1 MGFVMFRKKWLTARL
16 PGVCLSAACALPL
29 VAGAAAPYTTQSLS
43 LVRGWNAVYVEVA
56 PDATAD
62 ELFADWPVD
71 HVGLYDPASFL
82 ATRQFGADWDSG
94 GLSGSRMALWKRGFP
109 EASSIERIPAGSVL
123 VTYCTN
129 ESHSVTIRGVPAA
142 PRTTWHVS
150 GTNAVHNFFGFSTTQ
165 TVDISAYLEGSPCE
179 DVKAKAY
186 YRIAGEDPDAGPGT
200 IEVRSW
206 ISNVSDGDVLLL
218 PSDDISDWS
227 GVLFVSPMNGI
238 DFGQDGSKSTL
249 TVRNDGTSPRTVSMA
264 LEQAAN
270 AAELQLSGT
279 LPLWLHVRDAD
290 VARTNA
296 AWSAALSGYGPVA
309 EKELAPGETWRMEFG
324 LDRTAFATLAK
335 GLPFGALLRIT
346 ENGASHAKVVV
357 PLAGETS
364 GVSASAAA
372 WPGGLWVADVQ
383 FDRIIPPGGSS
394 ETETG
399 GAVKLRLPI
408 HIDANG
414 KVRLLQRVVTAG
426 EIAADGT
433 YTYRLYAGSAVVPT
447 TATMVTR
454 ISAVCLPTETPV
466 IEAEGGT
473 GAASSGGI
481 AFSFTVAADGA
492 TSILRHPLHPQH
504 DGLRWDFSTPTP
516 SGDDFQNYKGDVKP
530 ETFSVGNR
538 IEMSLD
544 LNGGEAAWNPEGTK
558 SGTCRWTFSGL
569 MRQGDIVLSGQMT
582 VKRVSPVAEIVL
594 E

>member
-1 MGFVMFRKKWLTARL
+1 MGFVMFRGKRLTARL
-16 PGVCLSAACALPL
+16 SGVCLSFACVFPL
-29 VAGAAAPYTTQSLS
+29 VAGAVAPYTTQSLS
-43 LVRGWNAVYVEVA
+43 LVQGWNAVYVEVA
-56 PDATAD
+56 PDAAAD
-62 ELFADWPVD
+62 DLFADWPVD

-82 ATRQFGADWDSG
+82 ATRQFGADWDSE
-94 GLSGSRMALWKRGFP
+94 GLTGSSMALWKRGFP
-109 EASSIERIPAGSVL
+109 EASSLSRVPAGSVL

-150 GTNAVHNFFGFSTTQ
+150 GTNAVYNFFGFSTTQ
-165 TVDISAYLEGSPCE
+165 QTDISAYLEGSPCE
-179 DVKAKAY
+179 GVKSRVY
-186 YRIAGEDPDAGPGT
+186 YRIVGDNLDAGPDPL
-200 IEVRSW
+200 EVRTWNSK
-206 ISNVSDGDVLLL
+206 VSDGDVLLL
-218 PSDDISDWS
+218 PSDDLSDWS

-238 DFGQDGSKSTL
+238 DFGQNGVKATL
-249 TVRNDGTSPRTVSMA
+249 TVRNDGKSPRTVSVA

-279 LPLWLHVRDAD
+279 LPLCLHVRDAD

-309 EKELAPGETWRMEFG
+309 KKELAPDETWRLEFG
-324 LDRTAFATLAK
+324 LDRTAFSSLAK
-335 GLPFGALLRIT
+335 GLSFGALLRIT
-346 ENGASHAKVVV
+346 EDGDSHAKVVV

-364 GVSASAAA
+364 GVVVPDAAL
-372 WPGGLWVADVQ
+372 PVGLWVADVQ
-383 FDRIIPPGGSS
+383 FDHVLAPGSTVG
-394 ETETG
+394 TETG
-399 GAVKLRLPI
+399 GAAKLRLPI

-466 IEAEGGT
+466 IEAAGE
-473 GAASSGGI
+473 SDSVI

-504 DGLRWDFSTPTP
+504 DGLRWDFSTPAP

-538 IEMSLD
+538 IEMSFG
-544 LNGGEAAWNPEGTK
+544 LNGGEAAWNPEDTK

-569 MRQGDIVLSGQMT
+569 MRQGNIVLSGPMT
-582 VKRVSPVAEIVL
+582 VKRVSSVAEIVL

>member
-1 MGFVMFRKKWLTARL
+1 MGFVMFRGKRLTARL
-16 PGVCLSAACALPL
+16 SGVCLSFACVFPL
-29 VAGAAAPYTTQSLS
+29 VAGAVAPYTTQSLS
-43 LVRGWNAVYVEVA
+43 LVQGWNAVYVEVA
-56 PDATAD
+56 PDAAAD
-62 ELFADWPVD
+62 DLFADWPVD

-82 ATRQFGADWDSG
+82 ATRQFGADWDSE
-94 GLSGSRMALWKRGFP
+94 GLTGSSMALWKRGFP
-109 EASSIERIPAGSVL
+109 EASPLSRVPAGSVL

-150 GTNAVHNFFGFSTTQ
+150 GTNAVYNFFGFSTTQ
-165 TVDISAYLEGSPCE
+165 QTDISAYLEGSPCE
-179 DVKAKAY
+179 GVKSRAY
-186 YRIAGEDPDAGPGT
+186 YRIVGDNLDAGPGLL
-200 IEVRSW
+200 EVRTWNSK
-206 ISNVSDGDVLLL
+206 VSDGDVLLL
-218 PSDDISDWS
+218 PSDDLSDWS

-238 DFGQDGSKSTL
+238 DFGQNGVKATL
-249 TVRNDGTSPRTVSMA
+249 TVRNDGKSPRTVSVT
-264 LEQAAN
+264 LEQAVN

-279 LPLWLHVRDAD
+279 LPLCLHVRDAD

-296 AWSAALSGYGPVA
+296 AWSAALSGYGPVTK
-309 EKELAPGETWRMEFG
+309 KELAPDETWRLEFG
-324 LDRTAFATLAK
+324 LDRTAFSSLVK
-335 GLPFGALLRIT
+335 GLSFGALLRIT
-346 ENGASHAKVVV
+346 EDGDSHAKVVV

-364 GVSASAAA
+364 GVVVPDAAL
-372 WPGGLWVADVQ
+372 PVGLWVADVQ
-383 FDRIIPPGGSS
+383 FDHVLAPGSTVG
-394 ETETG
+394 TETG
-399 GAVKLRLPI
+399 GAAKLRLPI

-466 IEAEGGT
+466 IEAAGE
-473 GAASSGGI
+473 SDSVI
-481 AFSFTVAADGA
+481 AFSFAVAADGA

-504 DGLRWDFSTPTP
+504 DGLRWDFSTPAP

-538 IEMSLD
+538 IEMSFG

-569 MRQGDIVLSGQMT
+569 MRQGNIVLSGPMT
-582 VKRVSPVAEIVL
+582 VKRVSSVAEIVL

>member
-1 MGFVMFRKKWLTARL
+1 MGFVMFREKWLTARL
-16 PGVCLSAACALPL
+16 SGVCLYFACVFPL
-29 VAGAAAPYTTQSLS
+29 VAGAVAPYTTQSLS
-43 LVRGWNAVYVEVA
+43 LVQGWNAVYVEVA
-56 PDATAD
+56 PDAAAD
-62 ELFADWPVD
+62 DLFADWPVD

-82 ATRQFGADWDSG
+82 ATRQFGADWDSE
-94 GLSGSRMALWKRGFP
+94 GLTGSSMALWKRGFP
-109 EASSIERIPAGSVL
+109 EASSLSRVPAGSVL

-129 ESHSVTIRGVPAA
+129 ESHSVTLRGAPAA

-150 GTNAVHNFFGFSTTQ
+150 GTNAVYNFFGFSTTQ
-165 TVDISAYLEGSPCE
+165 QTDISAYLEGSPCE
-179 DVKAKAY
+179 GVKSRAY
-186 YRIAGEDPDAGPGT
+186 YRIVGDNLDAGPGP

-206 ISNVSDGDVLLL
+206 NSKVSDGEVLLL
-218 PSDDISDWS
+218 PSDDLSDWS

-238 DFGQDGSKSTL
+238 DFGQNGVKATL
-249 TVRNDGTSPRTVSMA
+249 TVRNDGKSPRTVSVT
-264 LEQAAN
+264 LEQAVN

-279 LPLWLHVRDAD
+279 LPLCLHVRDAD

-296 AWSAALSGYGPVA
+296 AWSAALSGYGPVTK
-309 EKELAPGETWRMEFG
+309 KELAPDETWRLEFG
-324 LDRTAFATLAK
+324 LDRTAFSSLVK
-335 GLPFGALLRIT
+335 GLSFGALLRIT
-346 ENGASHAKVVV
+346 EDGDSHAKVVV

-364 GVSASAAA
+364 GVVVPDAAL
-372 WPGGLWVADVQ
+372 PVGLWVADVQ
-383 FDRIIPPGGSS
+383 FDHVLAPGSTVG
-394 ETETG
+394 TETG
-399 GAVKLRLPI
+399 GAAKLRLPI

-466 IEAEGGT
+466 IEAAGE
-473 GAASSGGI
+473 SDSVI

-504 DGLRWDFSTPTP
+504 DGLRWDFSTPAP

-538 IEMSLD
+538 IEMSFG

-569 MRQGDIVLSGQMT
+569 MRQGNIVLSGPMT
-582 VKRVSPVAEIVL
+582 VKRVSSVAEIVL

>member
-1 MGFVMFRKKWLTARL
+1 MGFVMFREKWLTARL
-16 PGVCLSAACALPL
+16 SGVCLSFACVFPL
-29 VAGAAAPYTTQSLS
+29 VAGAVAPYTTQSLS
-43 LVRGWNAVYVEVA
+43 LVQGWNAVYVEVA
-56 PDATAD
+56 PDAAAD
-62 ELFADWPVD
+62 DLFADWPVD

-82 ATRQFGADWDSG
+82 ATRQFGADWDSE
-94 GLSGSRMALWKRGFP
+94 GLTGSSMALWKRGFP
-109 EASSIERIPAGSVL
+109 EASSLSRVPAGSVL

-150 GTNAVHNFFGFSTTQ
+150 GTNAVYNFFGFSTTQ
-165 TVDISAYLEGSPCE
+165 QTDISAYLEGSPCE
-179 DVKAKAY
+179 GVKSRAY
-186 YRIAGEDPDAGPGT
+186 YRIVGDNLDAGPGPL
-200 IEVRSW
+200 EVRTWNSK
-206 ISNVSDGDVLLL
+206 VSDGDVLLL
-218 PSDDISDWS
+218 PSDDLSDWS
-227 GVLFVSPMNGI
+227 GVLFVSPMNGV
-238 DFGQDGSKSTL
+238 DFGQDGVKATL
-249 TVRNDGTSPRTVSMA
+249 TVRNDGKSPRTVSVA

-279 LPLWLHVRDAD
+279 LPLCLHVRDAD

-309 EKELAPGETWRMEFG
+309 KKELAPDETWRLEFG
-324 LDRTAFATLAK
+324 LDRTAFSSLVK
-335 GLPFGALLRIT
+335 GLSFGALLRIT
-346 ENGASHAKVVV
+346 EDGDSHAKVVV

-364 GVSASAAA
+364 GVVVPDAAL
-372 WPGGLWVADVQ
+372 PVGLWVADVQ
-383 FDRIIPPGGSS
+383 FDHVLAPGSTVG
-394 ETETG
+394 TETG
-399 GAVKLRLPI
+399 GAAKLRLPI

-466 IEAEGGT
+466 IEAAGE
-473 GAASSGGI
+473 SDSVI

-504 DGLRWDFSTPTP
+504 DGLRWDFSTPAP

-538 IEMSLD
+538 IEMSFG

-569 MRQGDIVLSGQMT
+569 MRQGNIVLSGPMT
-582 VKRVSPVAEIVL
+582 VKRVSSVAEIVL

>member
-1 MGFVMFRKKWLTARL
+1 MGFVMFREKRLTARL
-16 PGVCLSAACALPL
+16 SGVCLSFACVFPL
-29 VAGAAAPYTTQSLS
+29 VAGAVAPYTTQSLS
-43 LVRGWNAVYVEVA
+43 LVQGWNAVYVEVA
-56 PDATAD
+56 PDAAAD
-62 ELFADWPVD
+62 DLFADWPVD

-82 ATRQFGADWDSG
+82 ATRQFGADWDSE
-94 GLSGSRMALWKRGFP
+94 GLTGSSMALWKRGFP
-109 EASSIERIPAGSVL
+109 EASSLSRVPAGSVL

-150 GTNAVHNFFGFSTTQ
+150 GTNAVYNFFGFSTTQ
-165 TVDISAYLEGSPCE
+165 QTDISAYLEGSPCE
-179 DVKAKAY
+179 GVKSRAY
-186 YRIAGEDPDAGPGT
+186 YRIVGDNLDAGPGPL
-200 IEVRSW
+200 EVRTWNSK
-206 ISNVSDGDVLLL
+206 VSDGDVLLL
-218 PSDDISDWS
+218 PSDDLSDWS

-238 DFGQDGSKSTL
+238 DFGQNGVKATL
-249 TVRNDGTSPRTVSMA
+249 TVRNDGKSPRTVSVA

-279 LPLWLHVRDAD
+279 LPLCLHVRDAD

-309 EKELAPGETWRMEFG
+309 KKELAPDETWRLEFG
-324 LDRTAFATLAK
+324 LDRTAFSSLVK
-335 GLPFGALLRIT
+335 GLSFGALLRIT
-346 ENGASHAKVVV
+346 EDGDSHAKVVV

-364 GVSASAAA
+364 GVVVPDAAL
-372 WPGGLWVADVQ
+372 PVGLWVADVQ
-383 FDRIIPPGGSS
+383 FDHVLAPGSTVG
-394 ETETG
+394 TETG
-399 GAVKLRLPI
+399 GAAKLRLPI

-466 IEAEGGT
+466 IEAAGE
-473 GAASSGGI
+473 SDSVI
-481 AFSFTVAADGA
+481 AFSFAVAADGA

-504 DGLRWDFSTPTP
+504 DGLRWDFSTPAP

-538 IEMSLD
+538 IEMSFG

-569 MRQGDIVLSGQMT
+569 MRQGNIVLSGPMT
-582 VKRVSPVAEIVL
+582 VKRVSSVAEIVL

>member
-1 MGFVMFRKKWLTARL
+1 MGFVMFRGKRLTARL
-16 PGVCLSAACALPL
+16 SGVCLSFACVFPL
-29 VAGAAAPYTTQSLS
+29 VAGAVAPYTTQSLS
-43 LVRGWNAVYVEVA
+43 LVQGWNAVYVEVA
-56 PDATAD
+56 PDAAAD
-62 ELFADWPVD
+62 DLFADWPVD

-82 ATRQFGADWDSG
+82 ATRQFGADWDSE
-94 GLSGSRMALWKRGFP
+94 GLTGSSMALWKRGFP
-109 EASSIERIPAGSVL
+109 EASSFSRVPAGSVL

-129 ESHSVTIRGVPAA
+129 ESHSVTLRGAPAA

-150 GTNAVHNFFGFSTTQ
+150 GTNAVYNFFGFSTTQ
-165 TVDISAYLEGSPCE
+165 QTDISAYLEGSPCE
-179 DVKAKAY
+179 GVKSRAY
-186 YRIAGEDPDAGPGT
+186 YRIVGDNLDAGPGP

-206 ISNVSDGDVLLL
+206 NSKVSDGEVLLL
-218 PSDDISDWS
+218 PSDDLSDWS
-227 GVLFVSPMNGI
+227 GVLFVSPMNGV
-238 DFGQDGSKSTL
+238 DFGQDGVKATL
-249 TVRNDGTSPRTVSMA
+249 TVRNDGKSPRTVSVA

-279 LPLWLHVRDAD
+279 LPLCLHVRDAD

-309 EKELAPGETWRMEFG
+309 KKELAPDETWRLEFG
-324 LDRTAFATLAK
+324 LDRTAFSSLAK
-335 GLPFGALLRIT
+335 GLSFGALLRIT
-346 ENGASHAKVVV
+346 EDGDSHAKVVV

-364 GVSASAAA
+364 GVVVPDAAL
-372 WPGGLWVADVQ
+372 PVGLWVADVQ
-383 FDRIIPPGGSS
+383 FDHVLAPGSTVG
-394 ETETG
+394 TETG
-399 GAVKLRLPI
+399 GAAKLRLPI

-466 IEAEGGT
+466 IEAAGE
-473 GAASSGGI
+473 SDSVI
-481 AFSFTVAADGA
+481 AFSFAVAADGA

-504 DGLRWDFSTPTP
+504 DGLRWDFSTPAP

-538 IEMSLD
+538 IEMSFG
-544 LNGGEAAWNPEGTK
+544 LNGGEAAWNPEDTK

-569 MRQGDIVLSGQMT
+569 MRQGNIVLSGPMT
-582 VKRVSPVAEIVL
+582 VKRVSSVAEIVL

>member
-1 MGFVMFRKKWLTARL
+1 MGFVMFRGKRLTARL
-16 PGVCLSAACALPL
+16 SGVCLSFACVFPL
-29 VAGAAAPYTTQSLS
+29 VAGAVAPYTTQSLS
-43 LVRGWNAVYVEVA
+43 LVQGWNAVYVEVA
-56 PDATAD
+56 PDATAND
-62 ELFADWPVD
+62 FFADWPVD

-82 ATRQFGADWDSG
+82 ATRQFGADWDSE
-94 GLSGSRMALWKRGFP
+94 GLTGSSMALWKRGFP
-109 EASSIERIPAGSVL
+109 EASSLSRVPAGSVL

-150 GTNAVHNFFGFSTTQ
+150 GTNAVYNFFGFSTTQ
-165 TVDISAYLEGSPCE
+165 QTDISAYLEGSPCE
-179 DVKAKAY
+179 GVKSRAY
-186 YRIAGEDPDAGPGT
+186 YRIVGDNLDAGPGP

-206 ISNVSDGDVLLL
+206 NSKVSDGEVLLL
-218 PSDDISDWS
+218 PSDDLSDWS
-227 GVLFVSPMNGI
+227 GVLFVSPMNGV
-238 DFGQDGSKSTL
+238 DFGQDGVKATL
-249 TVRNDGTSPRTVSMA
+249 TVRNDGKSPRTVSVA

-279 LPLWLHVRDAD
+279 LPLCLHVRDAD

-309 EKELAPGETWRMEFG
+309 KKELAPDETWRLEFG
-324 LDRTAFATLAK
+324 LDRTAFSSLAK
-335 GLPFGALLRIT
+335 GLSFGALLRIT
-346 ENGASHAKVVV
+346 EDGDSHAKVVV

-364 GVSASAAA
+364 GVVVPDAAL
-372 WPGGLWVADVQ
+372 PVGLWVADVQ
-383 FDRIIPPGGSS
+383 FDHVLAPGGTV

-399 GAVKLRLPI
+399 GAAKLRLPI

-466 IEAEGGT
+466 IEAAGE
-473 GAASSGGI
+473 SDSVI

-504 DGLRWDFSTPTP
+504 DGLRWDFSTPAP

-538 IEMSLD
+538 IEMSFG
-544 LNGGEAAWNPEGTK
+544 LNGGEAAWNPEDTK

-569 MRQGDIVLSGQMT
+569 MRQGNIVLSGPMT
-582 VKRVSPVAEIVL
+582 VKRVSSVAEIVL

>member
-1 MGFVMFRKKWLTARL
+1 MGFVMFREKRLTARL
-16 PGVCLSAACALPL
+16 SGVCLSFACVFPL
-29 VAGAAAPYTTQSLS
+29 VAGAVAPYTTQSLS
-43 LVRGWNAVYVEVA
+43 LVQGWNAVYVEVA
-56 PDATAD
+56 PDAAAD
-62 ELFADWPVD
+62 DLFADWPVD

-82 ATRQFGADWDSG
+82 ATRQFGADWDSE
-94 GLSGSRMALWKRGFP
+94 GLTGSSMALWKRGFP
-109 EASSIERIPAGSVL
+109 EASSFSRVPAGSVL

-129 ESHSVTIRGVPAA
+129 ESHSVTLRGAPAA

-150 GTNAVHNFFGFSTTQ
+150 GTNAVYNFFGFSTTQ
-165 TVDISAYLEGSPCE
+165 QTDISAYLEGSPCE
-179 DVKAKAY
+179 GVKSRVY
-186 YRIAGEDPDAGPGT
+186 YRIVGDNLDAGPDPL
-200 IEVRSW
+200 EVRTWNSK
-206 ISNVSDGDVLLL
+206 VSDGDVLLL
-218 PSDDISDWS
+218 PSDDLSDWS
-227 GVLFVSPMNGI
+227 GVLFVSPMTGI
-238 DFGQDGSKSTL
+238 DFGQNGVKATL
-249 TVRNDGTSPRTVSMA
+249 TVRNDGKSPRTVSVA

-279 LPLWLHVRDAD
+279 LPLCLHVRDAD

-296 AWSAALSGYGPVA
+296 AWSAALSGYGPVTK
-309 EKELAPGETWRMEFG
+309 KELAPDETWRLEFG
-324 LDRTAFATLAK
+324 LDRTAFSSLVK
-335 GLPFGALLRIT
+335 GLSFGALLRIT
-346 ENGASHAKVVV
+346 EDGDSHAKVVV

-364 GVSASAAA
+364 GVVVPDAAL
-372 WPGGLWVADVQ
+372 PVGLWVADVQ
-383 FDRIIPPGGSS
+383 FDHVLAPGSTVG
-394 ETETG
+394 TETG
-399 GAVKLRLPI
+399 GAAKLRLPI

-466 IEAEGGT
+466 IEAAGE
-473 GAASSGGI
+473 SDSVI
-481 AFSFTVAADGA
+481 AFSFAVAADGA

-504 DGLRWDFSTPTP
+504 DGLRWDFSTPAP

-538 IEMSLD
+538 IEMSFG

-569 MRQGDIVLSGQMT
+569 MRQGNIVLSGPMT
-582 VKRVSPVAEIVL
+582 VKRVSSVAEIVL

>member
-1 MGFVMFRKKWLTARL
+1 MGFVMFRGKRLTARL
-16 PGVCLSAACALPL
+16 SGVCLSFACVFPL
-29 VAGAAAPYTTQSLS
+29 VAGAVAPYTTQSLS
-43 LVRGWNAVYVEVA
+43 LVQGWNAVYVEVA
-56 PDATAD
+56 PDAAAD
-62 ELFADWPVD
+62 DLFADWPVD

-82 ATRQFGADWDSG
+82 ATRQFGADWDSE
-94 GLSGSRMALWKRGFP
+94 GLTGSSMALWKRGFP
-109 EASSIERIPAGSVL
+109 EASSLSRVPAGSVL

-150 GTNAVHNFFGFSTTQ
+150 GTNAVYNFFGFSTTQ
-165 TVDISAYLEGSPCE
+165 QTDISAYLEGSPCE
-179 DVKAKAY
+179 GVKSRAY
-186 YRIAGEDPDAGPGT
+186 YRIVGDNLDAGPDPL
-200 IEVRSW
+200 EVRTWNSK
-206 ISNVSDGDVLLL
+206 VSDGDVLLL
-218 PSDDISDWS
+218 PSDDLSDWS

-238 DFGQDGSKSTL
+238 DFGQNGVKATL
-249 TVRNDGTSPRTVSMA
+249 TVRNDGKSPRTVSVA

-279 LPLWLHVRDAD
+279 LPLCLHVRDAD

-309 EKELAPGETWRMEFG
+309 KKELAPDETWRLEFG
-324 LDRTAFATLAK
+324 LDRTAFSSLVK
-335 GLPFGALLRIT
+335 GLSFGALLRIT
-346 ENGASHAKVVV
+346 EDGDSHAKVVV

-364 GVSASAAA
+364 GVVVPDAAL
-372 WPGGLWVADVQ
+372 PVGLWVADVQ
-383 FDRIIPPGGSS
+383 FDHVLAPGSTVG
-394 ETETG
+394 TETG
-399 GAVKLRLPI
+399 GAAKLRLPI

-466 IEAEGGT
+466 IEAAGE
-473 GAASSGGI
+473 SDSVI
-481 AFSFTVAADGA
+481 AFSFAVAADGA

-504 DGLRWDFSTPTP
+504 DGLRWDFSTPAP

-538 IEMSLD
+538 IEMSFG

-569 MRQGDIVLSGQMT
+569 MRQGNIVLSGPMT
-582 VKRVSPVAEIVL
+582 VKRVSSVAEIVL

>member
-1 MGFVMFRKKWLTARL
+1 MGFVMFREKWLTARL
-16 PGVCLSAACALPL
+16 SGVCLSFACVFPL
-29 VAGAAAPYTTQSLS
+29 VAGAVAHYTTQSLS
-43 LVRGWNAVYVEVA
+43 LVQGWNAVYVEVA
-56 PDATAD
+56 PDAAAD
-62 ELFADWPVD
+62 DLFADWPVD

-82 ATRQFGADWDSG
+82 ATRQFGADWDSE
-94 GLSGSRMALWKRGFP
+94 GLTGSSMALWKRGFP
-109 EASSIERIPAGSVL
+109 EASSLSRVPAGSVL

-129 ESHSVTIRGVPAA
+129 ESHSVTLRGAPAA

-150 GTNAVHNFFGFSTTQ
+150 GTNAVYNFFGFSTTQ
-165 TVDISAYLEGSPCE
+165 QTDISAYLEGSPCE
-179 DVKAKAY
+179 GVKSRVY
-186 YRIAGEDPDAGPGT
+186 YRIVGDNLDAGPDPL
-200 IEVRSW
+200 EVRTWNSK
-206 ISNVSDGDVLLL
+206 VSDGDVLLL
-218 PSDDISDWS
+218 PSDDLSDWS

-238 DFGQDGSKSTL
+238 DFGQNGVKATL
-249 TVRNDGTSPRTVSMA
+249 TVRNDGKSPRTVSVA

-279 LPLWLHVRDAD
+279 LPLCLHVRDAD

-309 EKELAPGETWRMEFG
+309 KKELAPDETWRLEFG
-324 LDRTAFATLAK
+324 LDRTAFSSLVK
-335 GLPFGALLRIT
+335 GLSFGALLRIT
-346 ENGASHAKVVV
+346 EDGDSHAKVVV

-364 GVSASAAA
+364 GVVVPDAAL
-372 WPGGLWVADVQ
+372 PVGLWVADVQ
-383 FDRIIPPGGSS
+383 FDHVLAPGSTVG
-394 ETETG
+394 TETG
-399 GAVKLRLPI
+399 GAAKLRLPI

-466 IEAEGGT
+466 IEAAGE
-473 GAASSGGI
+473 SDSVI
-481 AFSFTVAADGA
+481 AFSFAVAADGA

-504 DGLRWDFSTPTP
+504 DGLRWDFSTPAP

-538 IEMSLD
+538 IEMSFG

-569 MRQGDIVLSGQMT
+569 MRQGNIVLSGPMT
-582 VKRVSPVAEIVL
+582 VKRVSSVAEIVL

>member
-1 MGFVMFRKKWLTARL
+1 MGFVMFREKWLTARL
-16 PGVCLSAACALPL
+16 SGVCLSFACVFPL
-29 VAGAAAPYTTQSLS
+29 VAGAVAPYTTQTLS
-43 LVRGWNAVYVEVA
+43 LVQGWNAVYVEVA
-56 PDATAD
+56 PDAAAD
-62 ELFADWPVD
+62 DLFADWPVD

-82 ATRQFGADWDSG
+82 ATRQFGADWDSE
-94 GLSGSRMALWKRGFP
+94 GLTGSSMALWKRGFP
-109 EASSIERIPAGSVL
+109 EASSLSRVPAGSVL

-165 TVDISAYLEGSPCE
+165 QTDISAYLEGSPCE
-179 DVKAKAY
+179 GVKSRAY
-186 YRIAGEDPDAGPGT
+186 YRIVGDNLDAGPGLL
-200 IEVRSW
+200 EVRTWNSK
-206 ISNVSDGDVLLL
+206 VSDGDVLLL
-218 PSDDISDWS
+218 PSDDLSDWS

-238 DFGQDGSKSTL
+238 DFGQNGVKATL
-249 TVRNDGTSPRTVSMA
+249 TVRNDGKSPRTVSVA

-279 LPLWLHVRDAD
+279 LPLCLHVRDAD

-309 EKELAPGETWRMEFG
+309 KKELAPDETWRLEFG
-324 LDRTAFATLAK
+324 LDRTAFSSFVK
-335 GLPFGALLRIT
+335 GLSFGALLRIT
-346 ENGASHAKVVV
+346 EDGDSHAKVVV

-364 GVSASAAA
+364 GVVVPDAAL
-372 WPGGLWVADVQ
+372 PVGLWVADVQ
-383 FDRIIPPGGSS
+383 FDHVLAPGGTVG
-394 ETETG
+394 TETG
-399 GAVKLRLPI
+399 GAAKLRLPI

-466 IEAEGGT
+466 IEAAGE
-473 GAASSGGI
+473 SDSVI

-504 DGLRWDFSTPTP
+504 DGLRWDFSTPAP

-538 IEMSLD
+538 IEMSFG
-544 LNGGEAAWNPEGTK
+544 LNGGEAAWNPEDTK

-569 MRQGDIVLSGQMT
+569 MRQGNIVLSGPMT
-582 VKRVSPVAEIVL
+582 VKRVSSVAEIVL

>member
-1 MGFVMFRKKWLTARL
+1 MGFVMFREKWLTAQL
-16 PGVCLSAACALPL
+16 SGVCLSFACVFPL
-29 VAGAAAPYTTQSLS
+29 VAGAVAPYTTQTLS
-43 LVRGWNAVYVEVA
+43 LVQGWNAVYVEVA
-56 PDATAD
+56 PDAAAD
-62 ELFADWPVD
+62 DLFADWPVD

-82 ATRQFGADWDSG
+82 ATRQFGADWDSE
-94 GLSGSRMALWKRGFP
+94 GLTGSSMALWKRGFP
-109 EASSIERIPAGSVL
+109 EASSLSRVPAGSVL

-165 TVDISAYLEGSPCE
+165 QTDISAYLEGSPCE
-179 DVKAKAY
+179 GVKSRAY
-186 YRIAGEDPDAGPGT
+186 YRIVGDNLDAGPGLL
-200 IEVRSW
+200 EVRTWNSK
-206 ISNVSDGDVLLL
+206 VSDGDVLLL
-218 PSDDISDWS
+218 PSDDLSDWS

-238 DFGQDGSKSTL
+238 DFGQNGVKATL
-249 TVRNDGTSPRTVSMA
+249 TVRNDGKSPRTVSVA

-279 LPLWLHVRDAD
+279 LPLCLHVRDAD

-296 AWSAALSGYGPVA
+296 AWSAALSGYGPVTK
-309 EKELAPGETWRMEFG
+309 KELAPDETWRLEFG
-324 LDRTAFATLAK
+324 LDRTAFSSLVK
-335 GLPFGALLRIT
+335 GLSFGALLRIT
-346 ENGASHAKVVV
+346 EDGDSHAKVVV

-364 GVSASAAA
+364 GVVVPDAAL
-372 WPGGLWVADVQ
+372 PVGLWVADVQ
-383 FDRIIPPGGSS
+383 FDHVLAPGSTVG
-394 ETETG
+394 TETG
-399 GAVKLRLPI
+399 GAAKLRLPI

-466 IEAEGGT
+466 IEAAGE
-473 GAASSGGI
+473 SDSVI
-481 AFSFTVAADGA
+481 AFSFAVAADGA

-504 DGLRWDFSTPTP
+504 DGLRWDFSTPAP

-538 IEMSLD
+538 IEMSFG
-544 LNGGEAAWNPEGTK
+544 LNGGEAAWNPEDTK

-569 MRQGDIVLSGQMT
+569 MRQGNIVLSGPMT
-582 VKRVSPVAEIVL
+582 VKRVSSVAEIVL

>member
-1 MGFVMFRKKWLTARL
+1 MGFVMFREKWLTARL
-16 PGVCLSAACALPL
+16 SGVCLSFACVFPL
-29 VAGAAAPYTTQSLS
+29 VAGAVAPYTTQSLS
-43 LVRGWNAVYVEVA
+43 LVQGWNAVYVEVA
-56 PDATAD
+56 PDAAAD
-62 ELFADWPVD
+62 DLFADWPVD

-82 ATRQFGADWDSG
+82 ATRQFGADWDSE
-94 GLSGSRMALWKRGFP
+94 GLTGSSMALWKRGFP
-109 EASSIERIPAGSVL
+109 EASSLSRVPAGSVL

-150 GTNAVHNFFGFSTTQ
+150 GTNAVYNFFGFSTTQ
-165 TVDISAYLEGSPCE
+165 QTDISAYLEGSPCE
-179 DVKAKAY
+179 GVKSRAY
-186 YRIAGEDPDAGPGT
+186 YRIVGDNLDAGPGPL
-200 IEVRSW
+200 EVRTWNSK
-206 ISNVSDGDVLLL
+206 VSDGDVLLL
-218 PSDDISDWS
+218 PSDDLSDWS

-238 DFGQDGSKSTL
+238 DFGQNGVKATL
-249 TVRNDGTSPRTVSMA
+249 TVRNDGKSPRTVSVA

-279 LPLWLHVRDAD
+279 LPLCLHVRDAD

-296 AWSAALSGYGPVA
+296 AWSAALSGYGPVTK
-309 EKELAPGETWRMEFG
+309 KELAPDETWRLEFG
-324 LDRTAFATLAK
+324 LDRTAFSSLVK
-335 GLPFGALLRIT
+335 GLSFGALLRIT
-346 ENGASHAKVVV
+346 EDGDSHAKVVV

-364 GVSASAAA
+364 GVVVPDAAL
-372 WPGGLWVADVQ
+372 PVGLWVADVQ
-383 FDRIIPPGGSS
+383 FDHVLAPGSTVG
-394 ETETG
+394 TETG
-399 GAVKLRLPI
+399 GAAKLRLPI

-466 IEAEGGT
+466 IEAAGE
-473 GAASSGGI
+473 SDSVI
-481 AFSFTVAADGA
+481 AFSFAVAADGA

-504 DGLRWDFSTPTP
+504 DGLRWDFSTPAP

-538 IEMSLD
+538 IEMSFG
-544 LNGGEAAWNPEGTK
+544 LNGGEPAWNPEDTK

-569 MRQGDIVLSGQMT
+569 MRQGNIVLSGPMT
-582 VKRVSPVAEIVL
+582 VKRVSSVAEIVL

>member
-1 MGFVMFRKKWLTARL
+1 MGFVMFRGKRLTARL
-16 PGVCLSAACALPL
+16 SGVCLSFACVFPL
-29 VAGAAAPYTTQSLS
+29 VAGAVAPYTTQSLS
-43 LVRGWNAVYVEVA
+43 LVQGWNAVYVEVA
-56 PDATAD
+56 PDAAAD
-62 ELFADWPVD
+62 DLFADWPVD

-82 ATRQFGADWDSG
+82 ATRQFGADWDSE
-94 GLSGSRMALWKRGFP
+94 GLTGSSMALWKRGVP
-109 EASSIERIPAGSVL
+109 EASSLSRVPAGSVL

-150 GTNAVHNFFGFSTTQ
+150 GTNAVYNFFGFSTTQ
-165 TVDISAYLEGSPCE
+165 QTDISAYLEGSPCE
-179 DVKAKAY
+179 GVKSRAY
-186 YRIAGEDPDAGPGT
+186 YRIVGDNLDAGPGP

-206 ISNVSDGDVLLL
+206 NSKVSDGEVLLL
-218 PSDDISDWS
+218 PSDDLSDWS

-238 DFGQDGSKSTL
+238 DFGQNGVKATL
-249 TVRNDGTSPRTVSMA
+249 TVRNDGKSPRTVSVA

-279 LPLWLHVRDAD
+279 LPLCLHVRDAD

-296 AWSAALSGYGPVA
+296 AWSAALSGYGPVTK
-309 EKELAPGETWRMEFG
+309 KELAPDETWRLEFG
-324 LDRTAFATLAK
+324 LDRTAFSSLVK
-335 GLPFGALLRIT
+335 GLSFGALLRIT
-346 ENGASHAKVVV
+346 EDGDSHAKVVV

-364 GVSASAAA
+364 GVVVPDAAL
-372 WPGGLWVADVQ
+372 PVGLWVADVQ
-383 FDRIIPPGGSS
+383 FDHVLAPGSTVG
-394 ETETG
+394 TETG
-399 GAVKLRLPI
+399 GAAKLRLPI

-466 IEAEGGT
+466 IEAAGE
-473 GAASSGGI
+473 SDSVI

-504 DGLRWDFSTPTP
+504 DGLRWDFSTPAP

-538 IEMSLD
+538 IEMSFG
-544 LNGGEAAWNPEGTK
+544 LNGGEAAWNPEDTK

-569 MRQGDIVLSGQMT
+569 MRQGNIVLSGPMT
-582 VKRVSPVAEIVL
+582 VKRVSSVAEIVL

>member
-1 MGFVMFRKKWLTARL
+1 MGFVMFRGKRLTARL
-16 PGVCLSAACALPL
+16 SGVCLSFACVFPL
-29 VAGAAAPYTTQSLS
+29 VAGAVAPYTTQSLS
-43 LVRGWNAVYVEVA
+43 LVQGWNAVYVEVA
-56 PDATAD
+56 PDAAAD
-62 ELFADWPVD
+62 DLFADWPVD

-82 ATRQFGADWDSG
+82 ATRQFGADWDSE
-94 GLSGSRMALWKRGFP
+94 GLTGSSMALWKRGVP
-109 EASSIERIPAGSVL
+109 EASSLSRVPAGSVL

-150 GTNAVHNFFGFSTTQ
+150 GTNAVYNFFGFSTTQ
-165 TVDISAYLEGSPCE
+165 QTDISAYLEGSPCE
-179 DVKAKAY
+179 GVKSRAY
-186 YRIAGEDPDAGPGT
+186 YRIVGDNLDAGPGP

-206 ISNVSDGDVLLL
+206 NSKVSDGEVLLL
-218 PSDDISDWS
+218 PSDDLSDWS
-227 GVLFVSPMNGI
+227 GVLFVSPMNGV
-238 DFGQDGSKSTL
+238 DFGQDGVKATL
-249 TVRNDGTSPRTVSMA
+249 TVRNDGKSPRTVSVA

-279 LPLWLHVRDAD
+279 LPLCLHVRDAD

-309 EKELAPGETWRMEFG
+309 KKELAPDETWRLEFG
-324 LDRTAFATLAK
+324 LDRTAFSSLAK
-335 GLPFGALLRIT
+335 GLSFGALLRIT
-346 ENGASHAKVVV
+346 EDGDSHAKVVV

-364 GVSASAAA
+364 GVVVPDAAL
-372 WPGGLWVADVQ
+372 PVGLWVADVQ
-383 FDRIIPPGGSS
+383 FDHVLAPGSTVG
-394 ETETG
+394 TETG
-399 GAVKLRLPI
+399 GAAKLRLPI

-466 IEAEGGT
+466 IEAAGE
-473 GAASSGGI
+473 SDSVI
-481 AFSFTVAADGA
+481 AFSFAVAADGA

-504 DGLRWDFSTPTP
+504 DGLRWDFSTPAP

-538 IEMSLD
+538 IEMSFG
-544 LNGGEAAWNPEGTK
+544 LNGGEAAWNPEDTK

-569 MRQGDIVLSGQMT
+569 MRQGNIVLSGPMT
-582 VKRVSPVAEIVL
+582 VKRVSSVAEIVL

>member
-1 MGFVMFRKKWLTARL
+1 MGFVMFREKRLTARL
-16 PGVCLSAACALPL
+16 SGVCLSFACVFPL
-29 VAGAAAPYTTQSLS
+29 VAGAVAPYTTQSLS
-43 LVRGWNAVYVEVA
+43 LVQGWNAVYVEVA
-56 PDATAD
+56 PDAAAD
-62 ELFADWPVD
+62 DLFADWPVD

-82 ATRQFGADWDSG
+82 ATRQFGADWDSE
-94 GLSGSRMALWKRGFP
+94 GLTGSSMALWKRGFP
-109 EASSIERIPAGSVL
+109 EASSLSRVPAGSVL

-165 TVDISAYLEGSPCE
+165 QTDISAYLEGSPCE
-179 DVKAKAY
+179 GVKSRAY
-186 YRIAGEDPDAGPGT
+186 YRIVGDNLDAGPGP

-206 ISNVSDGDVLLL
+206 NSKVSDGEVLLL
-218 PSDDISDWS
+218 PSDDLSDWS
-227 GVLFVSPMNGI
+227 GVLFVSPMNGV
-238 DFGQDGSKSTL
+238 DFGQDGVKATL
-249 TVRNDGTSPRTVSMA
+249 TVRNDGKSPRTVSVA

-279 LPLWLHVRDAD
+279 LPLCLHVRDAD

-309 EKELAPGETWRMEFG
+309 KKELAPDETWRLEFG
-324 LDRTAFATLAK
+324 LDRTAFSSLAK
-335 GLPFGALLRIT
+335 GLSFGALLRIT
-346 ENGASHAKVVV
+346 EDGDSHAKVVV

-364 GVSASAAA
+364 GVVVPDAAL
-372 WPGGLWVADVQ
+372 PVGLWVADVQ
-383 FDRIIPPGGSS
+383 FDHVLAPGSTVG
-394 ETETG
+394 TETG
-399 GAVKLRLPI
+399 GAAKLRLPI

-466 IEAEGGT
+466 IEAAGE
-473 GAASSGGI
+473 SDSVI

-504 DGLRWDFSTPTP
+504 DGLRWDFSTPAP

-538 IEMSLD
+538 IEMSFG

-569 MRQGDIVLSGQMT
+569 MRQGNIVLSGPMT
-582 VKRVSPVAEIVL
+582 VKRVSSVAEIVL

>member
-1 MGFVMFRKKWLTARL
+1 MGFVMFRGKRLTARL
-16 PGVCLSAACALPL
+16 SGVCLSFACVFPL
-29 VAGAAAPYTTQSLS
+29 VAGAVAPYTTQSLS
-43 LVRGWNAVYVEVA
+43 LVQGWNAVYVEVA
-56 PDATAD
+56 PDAAAD
-62 ELFADWPVD
+62 DLFADWPVD

-82 ATRQFGADWDSG
+82 ATRQFGADWDSE
-94 GLSGSRMALWKRGFP
+94 GLTGSSMALWKRGFP
-109 EASSIERIPAGSVL
+109 EASSFSRVPAGSVL

-129 ESHSVTIRGVPAA
+129 ESHSVTLRGAPAA

-150 GTNAVHNFFGFSTTQ
+150 GTNAVYNFFGFSTTQ
-165 TVDISAYLEGSPCE
+165 QTDISAYLEGSPCE
-179 DVKAKAY
+179 GVKSRAY
-186 YRIAGEDPDAGPGT
+186 YRIVGDNLDAGPGP

-206 ISNVSDGDVLLL
+206 NSKVSDGEVLLL
-218 PSDDISDWS
+218 PSDDLSDWS
-227 GVLFVSPMNGI
+227 GVLFVSPMNGV
-238 DFGQDGSKSTL
+238 DFGQDGVKATL
-249 TVRNDGTSPRTVSMA
+249 TVRNDGKSPRTVSVA

-279 LPLWLHVRDAD
+279 LPLCLHVRDAD

-309 EKELAPGETWRMEFG
+309 KKELAPDETWRLEFG
-324 LDRTAFATLAK
+324 LDRTAFSSLVK
-335 GLPFGALLRIT
+335 GLSFGALLRIT
-346 ENGASHAKVVV
+346 EDGDSHAKVVV

-364 GVSASAAA
+364 GVVVPDAAL
-372 WPGGLWVADVQ
+372 PVGLWVADVQ
-383 FDRIIPPGGSS
+383 FDHVLAPGSTVG
-394 ETETG
+394 TETG
-399 GAVKLRLPI
+399 GAAKLRLPI

-466 IEAEGGT
+466 IEAAGE
-473 GAASSGGI
+473 SDSVI
-481 AFSFTVAADGA
+481 AFSFAVAADGA

-504 DGLRWDFSTPTP
+504 DGLRWDFSTPAP

-538 IEMSLD
+538 IEMSFG

-569 MRQGDIVLSGQMT
+569 MRQGNIVLSGPMT
-582 VKRVSPVAEIVL
+582 VKRVSSVAEIVL

>member
-1 MGFVMFRKKWLTARL
+1 MGFVMFREKWLTARL
-16 PGVCLSAACALPL
+16 SGACLSFACVFPL
-29 VAGAAAPYTTQSLS
+29 VAGAVAPYTTQSLS
-43 LVRGWNAVYVEVA
+43 LVQGWNAVYVEVA
-56 PDATAD
+56 PDAAAD
-62 ELFADWPVD
+62 DLFADWPVD

-82 ATRQFGADWDSG
+82 ATRQFGADWDSE
-94 GLSGSRMALWKRGFP
+94 GLTGSSMALWKRGFP
-109 EASSIERIPAGSVL
+109 EASSLSRVPAGSVL

-150 GTNAVHNFFGFSTTQ
+150 GTNAVYNFFGFSTTQ
-165 TVDISAYLEGSPCE
+165 QTDISAYLEGSPCE
-179 DVKAKAY
+179 GVKSRAY
-186 YRIAGEDPDAGPGT
+186 YRIVGDNLDAGPGPL
-200 IEVRSW
+200 EVRTWNSK
-206 ISNVSDGDVLLL
+206 VSDGDVLLL
-218 PSDDISDWS
+218 PSDDLSDWS

-238 DFGQDGSKSTL
+238 DFGQNGVKATL
-249 TVRNDGTSPRTVSMA
+249 TVRNDGKSPRTVSVA

-279 LPLWLHVRDAD
+279 LPLCLHVRDAD

-296 AWSAALSGYGPVA
+296 AWSAALSGYGPVTK
-309 EKELAPGETWRMEFG
+309 KELAPDETWRLEFG
-324 LDRTAFATLAK
+324 LDRTAFSSLVK
-335 GLPFGALLRIT
+335 GLSFGALLRIT
-346 ENGASHAKVVV
+346 EDGDSHAKVVV

-364 GVSASAAA
+364 GVVVPDAAL
-372 WPGGLWVADVQ
+372 PVGLWVADVQ
-383 FDRIIPPGGSS
+383 FDHVLAPGSTVG
-394 ETETG
+394 TETG
-399 GAVKLRLPI
+399 GAAKLRLPI

-466 IEAEGGT
+466 IEAAGE
-473 GAASSGGI
+473 SDSVI
-481 AFSFTVAADGA
+481 AFSFAVAADGA

-504 DGLRWDFSTPTP
+504 DGLRWDFSTPAP

-538 IEMSLD
+538 IEMSFG
-544 LNGGEAAWNPEGTK
+544 LNGGEAAWNPEDTK

-569 MRQGDIVLSGQMT
+569 MRQGNIVLSGPMT
-582 VKRVSPVAEIVL
+582 VKRVSSVAEIVL

>member
-1 MGFVMFRKKWLTARL
+1 MGFVMFREKWLTARL
-16 PGVCLSAACALPL
+16 SGVCLYFACVFPL
-29 VAGAAAPYTTQSLS
+29 VAGAVAPYTTQSLS
-43 LVRGWNAVYVEVA
+43 LVQGWNAVYVEVA
-56 PDATAD
+56 PDAAAD
-62 ELFADWPVD
+62 DLFADWPVD

-82 ATRQFGADWDSG
+82 ATRQFGADWDSE
-94 GLSGSRMALWKRGFP
+94 GLTGSSMALWKRGFP
-109 EASSIERIPAGSVL
+109 EASSLSRVPAGSVL

-150 GTNAVHNFFGFSTTQ
+150 GTNAVYNFFGFSTTQ
-165 TVDISAYLEGSPCE
+165 QTDISAYLEGSPCE
-179 DVKAKAY
+179 GVKSRAY
-186 YRIAGEDPDAGPGT
+186 YRIVGDNLDAGPDPL
-200 IEVRSW
+200 EVRTWNSK
-206 ISNVSDGDVLLL
+206 VSDGDVLLL
-218 PSDDISDWS
+218 PSDDLSDWS

-238 DFGQDGSKSTL
+238 DFGQNGVKATL
-249 TVRNDGTSPRTVSMA
+249 TVRNDGKSPRTVSVT
-264 LEQAAN
+264 LEQAVN

-279 LPLWLHVRDAD
+279 LPLCLHVRDAD

-296 AWSAALSGYGPVA
+296 AWSAALSGYGPVTK
-309 EKELAPGETWRMEFG
+309 KELAPDETWRLEFG
-324 LDRTAFATLAK
+324 LDRTAFSSLVK
-335 GLPFGALLRIT
+335 GLSFGALLRIT
-346 ENGASHAKVVV
+346 EDGDSHAKVVV

-364 GVSASAAA
+364 GVVVPDAAL
-372 WPGGLWVADVQ
+372 PVGLWVADVQ
-383 FDRIIPPGGSS
+383 FDHVLAPGSTVG
-394 ETETG
+394 TETG
-399 GAVKLRLPI
+399 GAAKLRLPI

-466 IEAEGGT
+466 IEAAGE
-473 GAASSGGI
+473 SDSVI
-481 AFSFTVAADGA
+481 AFSFAVAADGA

-504 DGLRWDFSTPTP
+504 DGLRWDFSTPAP

-538 IEMSLD
+538 IEMSFG
-544 LNGGEAAWNPEGTK
+544 LNGGEAAWNPEDTK

-569 MRQGDIVLSGQMT
+569 MRQGNIVLSGPMT
-582 VKRVSPVAEIVL
+582 VKRVSSVAEIVL

>member
-1 MGFVMFRKKWLTARL
+1 MGFVMFREKWLTAQL
-16 PGVCLSAACALPL
+16 SGVCLSFACVFPL
-29 VAGAAAPYTTQSLS
+29 VAGAVAPYTTQTLS
-43 LVRGWNAVYVEVA
+43 LVQGWNAVYVEVA
-56 PDATAD
+56 PDAAAD
-62 ELFADWPVD
+62 DLFADWPVD

-82 ATRQFGADWDSG
+82 ATRQFGADWDSE
-94 GLSGSRMALWKRGFP
+94 GLTGSSMALWKRGFP
-109 EASSIERIPAGSVL
+109 EASSLSRVPAGSVL

-165 TVDISAYLEGSPCE
+165 QTDISAYLEGSPCE
-179 DVKAKAY
+179 GVKSRAY
-186 YRIAGEDPDAGPGT
+186 YRIVGDNLDAGPGLL
-200 IEVRSW
+200 EVRTWNSK
-206 ISNVSDGDVLLL
+206 VSDGDVLLL
-218 PSDDISDWS
+218 PSDDLSDWS

-238 DFGQDGSKSTL
+238 DFGQNGVKATL
-249 TVRNDGTSPRTVSMA
+249 TVRNDGKSPRTVSVA

-279 LPLWLHVRDAD
+279 LPLCLHVRDAD

-309 EKELAPGETWRMEFG
+309 KKELAPDETWRLEFG
-324 LDRTAFATLAK
+324 LDRTAFSSFVK
-335 GLPFGALLRIT
+335 GLSFGALLRIT
-346 ENGASHAKVVV
+346 EDGDSHAKVVV

-364 GVSASAAA
+364 GVVVPDAAL
-372 WPGGLWVADVQ
+372 PVGLWVADVQ
-383 FDRIIPPGGSS
+383 FDHVLAPGSTVG
-394 ETETG
+394 TETG
-399 GAVKLRLPI
+399 GAAKLRLPI

-466 IEAEGGT
+466 IEAAGE
-473 GAASSGGI
+473 SDSVI
-481 AFSFTVAADGA
+481 AFSFAVAADGA

-504 DGLRWDFSTPTP
+504 DGLRWDFSTPAP

-538 IEMSLD
+538 IEMSFG
-544 LNGGEAAWNPEGTK
+544 LNGGEAAWNPEDTK

-569 MRQGDIVLSGQMT
+569 MRQGNIVLSGPMT
-582 VKRVSPVAEIVL
+582 VKRVSSVAEIVL

>member
-1 MGFVMFRKKWLTARL
+1 MGFVMFRGKRLTARL
-16 PGVCLSAACALPL
+16 SGVCLSFACVFPL
-29 VAGAAAPYTTQSLS
+29 VAGAVAPYTTQSLS
-43 LVRGWNAVYVEVA
+43 LVQGWNAVYVEVA

-62 ELFADWPVD
+62 DLFADWPVD

-82 ATRQFGADWDSG
+82 ATRQFGADWDSE
-94 GLSGSRMALWKRGFP
+94 GLTGSSMALWKRGFP
-109 EASSIERIPAGSVL
+109 EASSLSRVPAGSVL

-165 TVDISAYLEGSPCE
+165 QTDISAYLEGSPCE
-179 DVKAKAY
+179 GVKSRAY
-186 YRIAGEDPDAGPGT
+186 YRIVGDNLDAGPGPL
-200 IEVRSW
+200 EVRTWNSK
-206 ISNVSDGDVLLL
+206 VSDGDVLLL
-218 PSDDISDWS
+218 PSDDLSDWS

-238 DFGQDGSKSTL
+238 DFGQNGVKATL
-249 TVRNDGTSPRTVSMA
+249 TVRNDGKSPRTVSVA

-279 LPLWLHVRDAD
+279 LPLCLHVRDAD

-296 AWSAALSGYGPVA
+296 AWSAALSGYGPVTK
-309 EKELAPGETWRMEFG
+309 KELAPDETWRLEFG
-324 LDRTAFATLAK
+324 LDRTAFSSLVK
-335 GLPFGALLRIT
+335 GLSFGALLRIT
-346 ENGASHAKVVV
+346 EDGDSHAKVVV

-364 GVSASAAA
+364 GVVVPDAAL
-372 WPGGLWVADVQ
+372 PVGLWVADVQ
-383 FDRIIPPGGSS
+383 FDHVLAPGSTVG
-394 ETETG
+394 TETG
-399 GAVKLRLPI
+399 GAAKLRLPI

-466 IEAEGGT
+466 IEAAGE
-473 GAASSGGI
+473 SDSVI

-504 DGLRWDFSTPTP
+504 DGLRWDFSTPAP

-538 IEMSLD
+538 IEMSFG
-544 LNGGEAAWNPEGTK
+544 LNGGEAAWNPEDTK

-569 MRQGDIVLSGQMT
+569 MRQGNIVLSGPMT
-582 VKRVSPVAEIVL
+582 VKRVSSVAEIVL

>member
-1 MGFVMFRKKWLTARL
+1 MGFVMFRGKRLTARL
-16 PGVCLSAACALPL
+16 SGVCLSFACVFPL
-29 VAGAAAPYTTQSLS
+29 VAGAVAPYTTQSLS
-43 LVRGWNAVYVEVA
+43 LVHGWNAVYVEVA
-56 PDATAD
+56 PDAAAD
-62 ELFADWPVD
+62 DLFADWPVD

-82 ATRQFGADWDSG
+82 ATRQFGADWDSE
-94 GLSGSRMALWKRGFP
+94 GLTGSSMALWKRGFP
-109 EASSIERIPAGSVL
+109 EASSLSRVPAGSVL

-150 GTNAVHNFFGFSTTQ
+150 GTNAVYNFFGFSTTQ
-165 TVDISAYLEGSPCE
+165 QTDISAYLEGSPCE
-179 DVKAKAY
+179 GVKSRAY
-186 YRIAGEDPDAGPGT
+186 YRIVGDNLDAGPGPL
-200 IEVRSW
+200 EVRTWNSK
-206 ISNVSDGDVLLL
+206 VSDGDVLLL
-218 PSDDISDWS
+218 PSDDLSDWS

-238 DFGQDGSKSTL
+238 DFGQNGVKATL
-249 TVRNDGTSPRTVSMA
+249 TVRNDGKSPRTVSVA

-279 LPLWLHVRDAD
+279 LPLCLHVRDAD

-296 AWSAALSGYGPVA
+296 AWSAALSGYGPVTK
-309 EKELAPGETWRMEFG
+309 KELAPDETWRLEFG
-324 LDRTAFATLAK
+324 LDRTAFSSLVK
-335 GLPFGALLRIT
+335 GLSFGALLRIT
-346 ENGASHAKVVV
+346 EDGDSHAKVVV

-364 GVSASAAA
+364 GVVVPDAAL
-372 WPGGLWVADVQ
+372 PVGLWVADVQ
-383 FDRIIPPGGSS
+383 FDHVLAPGSTVG
-394 ETETG
+394 TETG
-399 GAVKLRLPI
+399 GAAKLRLPI

-466 IEAEGGT
+466 IEAAGE
-473 GAASSGGI
+473 SDSVI

-504 DGLRWDFSTPTP
+504 DGLRWDFSTPAP

-538 IEMSLD
+538 IEMSFG

-569 MRQGDIVLSGQMT
+569 MRQGNIVLSGPMT
-582 VKRVSPVAEIVL
+582 VKRVSSVAEIVL

>member
-1 MGFVMFRKKWLTARL
+1 MGFVMFRGKRLTARL
-16 PGVCLSAACALPL
+16 SGVCLSFACVFPL
-29 VAGAAAPYTTQSLS
+29 VAGAVAPYTTQSLS
-43 LVRGWNAVYVEVA
+43 LVQGWNAVYVEVA

-62 ELFADWPVD
+62 DLFADWPVD

-82 ATRQFGADWDSG
+82 ATRQFGADWDSE
-94 GLSGSRMALWKRGFP
+94 GLTGSSMALWKRGFP
-109 EASSIERIPAGSVL
+109 EASSLSRVPAGSVL

-150 GTNAVHNFFGFSTTQ
+150 GTNAVYNFFGFSTTQ
-165 TVDISAYLEGSPCE
+165 QTDISAYLEGSPCE
-179 DVKAKAY
+179 GVKSRAY
-186 YRIAGEDPDAGPGT
+186 YRIVGDNLDAGPGPL
-200 IEVRSW
+200 EVRTWNSK
-206 ISNVSDGDVLLL
+206 VSDGDVLLL
-218 PSDDISDWS
+218 PSDDLSDWS

-238 DFGQDGSKSTL
+238 DFGQNGVKATL
-249 TVRNDGTSPRTVSMA
+249 TVRNDGKSPRTVSVA

-279 LPLWLHVRDAD
+279 LPLCLHVRDAD

-296 AWSAALSGYGPVA
+296 AWSAALSGYGPVTK
-309 EKELAPGETWRMEFG
+309 KELAPDETWRLEFG
-324 LDRTAFATLAK
+324 LDRTAFSSLVK
-335 GLPFGALLRIT
+335 GLSFGALLRIT
-346 ENGASHAKVVV
+346 EDGDSHAKVVV

-364 GVSASAAA
+364 GVVVPDAAL
-372 WPGGLWVADVQ
+372 PVGLWVADVQ
-383 FDRIIPPGGSS
+383 FDHVLAPGSTVG
-394 ETETG
+394 TETG
-399 GAVKLRLPI
+399 GAAKLRLPI

-466 IEAEGGT
+466 IEAAGE
-473 GAASSGGI
+473 SDSVI
-481 AFSFTVAADGA
+481 AFSFAVAADGA

-504 DGLRWDFSTPTP
+504 DGLRWDFSTPAP

-538 IEMSLD
+538 IEMSFG

-569 MRQGDIVLSGQMT
+569 MRQGNIVLSGPMT
-582 VKRVSPVAEIVL
+582 VKRVSSVAEIVL

>member
-1 MGFVMFRKKWLTARL
+1 MGFVMFRGKRLTARL
-16 PGVCLSAACALPL
+16 SGVCLSFACVFPL
-29 VAGAAAPYTTQSLS
+29 VAGAVAPYTTQSLS
-43 LVRGWNAVYVEVA
+43 LVQGWNAVYVEVA
-56 PDATAD
+56 PDAAAD
-62 ELFADWPVD
+62 DLFADWPVD

-82 ATRQFGADWDSG
+82 ATRQFGADWDSE
-94 GLSGSRMALWKRGFP
+94 GLTGSSMALWKRGFP
-109 EASSIERIPAGSVL
+109 EASSLSRVPAGSVL

-150 GTNAVHNFFGFSTTQ
+150 GTNAVYNFFGFSTTQ
-165 TVDISAYLEGSPCE
+165 QTDISAYLEGSPCE
-179 DVKAKAY
+179 GVKSRAY
-186 YRIAGEDPDAGPGT
+186 YRIVGDNLDAGPGPL
-200 IEVRSW
+200 EVRTWNSK
-206 ISNVSDGDVLLL
+206 VSDGDVLLL
-218 PSDDISDWS
+218 PSDDLSDWS

-238 DFGQDGSKSTL
+238 DFGQNGVKATL
-249 TVRNDGTSPRTVSMA
+249 TVRNDGKSPRTVSVA

-279 LPLWLHVRDAD
+279 LPLCLHVRDAD

-309 EKELAPGETWRMEFG
+309 KKELAPDETWRLEFG
-324 LDRTAFATLAK
+324 LDRTAFSSLAK
-335 GLPFGALLRIT
+335 GLSFGALLRIT
-346 ENGASHAKVVV
+346 EDGDSHAKVVV

-364 GVSASAAA
+364 GVVVPDAAL
-372 WPGGLWVADVQ
+372 PVGLWVADVQ
-383 FDRIIPPGGSS
+383 FDHVLAPGSTVG
-394 ETETG
+394 TETG
-399 GAVKLRLPI
+399 GAAKLRLPI

-466 IEAEGGT
+466 IEAAGE
-473 GAASSGGI
+473 SDSVI

-504 DGLRWDFSTPTP
+504 DGLRWDFSTPAP

-538 IEMSLD
+538 IEMSFG

-569 MRQGDIVLSGQMT
+569 MRQGNIVLSGPMT
-582 VKRVSPVAEIVL
+582 VKRVSSVAEIVL